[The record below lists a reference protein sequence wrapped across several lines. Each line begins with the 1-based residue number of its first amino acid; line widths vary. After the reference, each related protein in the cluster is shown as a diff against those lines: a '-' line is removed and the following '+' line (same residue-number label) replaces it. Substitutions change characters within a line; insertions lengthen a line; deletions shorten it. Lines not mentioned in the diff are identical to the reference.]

1 MCPLTPQGWEHWASR
16 TASPPTAKFLPGLVQ
31 QGFQIHWW
39 LNQYRMV
46 IGLPWTCLTKMH
58 LVYTSY
64 IRSFPFLLNP
74 NILRRYALFFETR
87 SRPQGS
93 FHGKPPDPRALP
105 ASWLSSARG
114 SRKTPA
120 GNLCTSPPWL
130 VVKTLVSRV
139 FPTKTHP
146 DANERT
152 REESNVQRQAVKA
165 WTDFA
170 SYATPIGQ
178 LVLYTS
184 WSESLT
190 WQNGASTSGQIIDET
205 ASKCLKYPSA
215 KRHILATR
223 LKDCFPDLS
232 LASTLGLTPKTN
244 AMIWWEHLG
253 TRSEND

>member
-1 MCPLTPQGWEHWASR
+1 MVYLEPVWQKCIWYIY
-16 TASPPTAKFLPGLVQ
+16 
-31 QGFQIHWW
+31 QI
-39 LNQYRMV
+39 Y
-46 IGLPWTCLTKMH
+46 I
-58 LVYTSY
+58 YISY

-152 REESNVQRQAVKA
+152 REESNLQRQAVKS

-190 WQNGASTSGQIIDET
+190 WQNGASTSGF
-205 ASKCLKYPSA
+205 S
-215 KRHILATR
+215 
-223 LKDCFPDLS
+223 
-232 LASTLGLTPKTN
+232 
-244 AMIWWEHLG
+244 
-253 TRSEND
+253 